1 MRGRARCRNRT
12 VVEQDEEAETEGKA
26 NAGVEVA
33 DRQGEVPG
41 TLVRGIRTQRTKAAV
56 TMGWGT

>member
-1 MRGRARCRNRT
+1 M
-12 VVEQDEEAETEGKA
+12 VEQDEEADTKAEA
-26 NAGVEVA
+26 NAGIEVG